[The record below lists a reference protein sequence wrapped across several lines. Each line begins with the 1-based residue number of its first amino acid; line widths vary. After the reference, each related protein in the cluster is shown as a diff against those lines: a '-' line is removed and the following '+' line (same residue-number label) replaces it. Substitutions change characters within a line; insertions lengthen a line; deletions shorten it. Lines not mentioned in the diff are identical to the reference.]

1 MKATHKNIIS
11 ILLSAVCLFLAGFGL
26 GRDLFASDF
35 SNLAL
40 FSRWAGLLA
49 LIASGVAIVMKVLT
63 FQKPSVK
70 NRIVNA
76 LFRLAVTSGLF
87 SMFVSLF
94 WMSPQLGQIEISDIQ
109 TSIFDVILPLIIA
122 INYFFFWGKA
132 EGKRIDVLYA
142 LGEIAVYI
150 VFIFVYLSFSDQPI
164 PYSFIDPAQGNALSI
179 TFASIALSAIFLF
192 VNFFVFWINQ
202 KSSSIAEKEKGTLT
216 IYGIWGILSGVIL
229 NTGLL
234 ILEQFIHFPAFLFIG
249 TMFASALFGLIP
261 GVVTAFISGVLTALI
276 HGGAVY
282 FMLPHMILAIA
293 SFFASRLGLFKKLPK
308 TLLTGLAFGLL
319 SALIDLILF
328 EAMDGTSISL
338 IANLEA
344 LFKANG
350 VKNATAIA
358 IALSFLF
365 YPIDLLLEVS
375 VFYLFT
381 KFGPKRVLSGSELGH
396 VYLQEDYK
404 APKFITNSFSLR
416 TKTMFINATIFTL
429 IGFALFVSSS
439 KIFEKNCIESY
450 DRITTGFARDATLLL
465 DGDYV
470 KHVAEVSEGID
481 YRDNIAVAS
490 IMGEDAYYETHERL
504 TTMYEKSADRLTY
517 VYVHTYFQDEDGNYF
532 YRVLFDKD
540 SPAEDPTVRPGFT
553 DAFDLDMLPYAERLL
568 DPTNKEEI
576 GPIISNGRYGS
587 LMSVYEPI
595 FDSEGNKIA
604 YVGVD
609 VDIAEIQDSLKVH
622 DSKIG
627 VLLIAILL
635 VVLCISYEWTQ
646 VTVIEPIASLVSLS
660 EDFAHSDVKEWRTNP
675 KNTGFA
681 PIVSGDEIE
690 TLYRAVNNTQLTV
703 SDSFKKI
710 EAQTEQLLKMEQNM
724 VFTMAIM
731 VEARDGNTGGHIKRT
746 STYIGI
752 LAREM
757 RRQGKHLDVLTDDYI
772 DHLILAAPLH
782 DVGKIRIPDAIL
794 NKPGKLDDEE
804 FAKMRLHTVYGAEII
819 DTALEGIEGES
830 YLTIAKEIA
839 EGHHEKYDG
848 SGYPHHIKGTDIP
861 LSARLMAVADV
872 FDALM
877 SKRPYKAPMSLEQ
890 ATSIIVEGKGKHF
903 DPDAVDAF
911 LGEQAQKEIKETL
924 ATITED

>member
-1 MKATHKNIIS
+1 MKATHRNIIS
-11 ILLSAVCLFLAGFGL
+11 ILLSAVCLFLGAFGIV
-26 GRDLFASDF
+26 RDLIQQNYGNF
-35 SNLAL
+35 AL
-40 FSRWAGLLA
+40 FSRWAGLLIV
-49 LIASGVAIVMKVLT
+49 IASSIAIVMKILT
-63 FQKPSVK
+63 FQREDIK
-70 NRIVNA
+70 NGIVDPIY
-76 LFRLAVTSGLF
+76 RLAVTSGVF

-94 WMSPQLGQIEISDIQ
+94 WMSPQLGEIQMTDLQ
-109 TSIFDVILPLIIA
+109 TSIYDVILPLIIA
-122 INYFFFWGKA
+122 INYLFFYGEALNK
-132 EGKRIDVLYA
+132 KRHYLYA
-142 LGEIAVYI
+142 VAEILIYMI
-150 VFIFVYLSFSDQPI
+150 FIFVYYFVTDADL
-164 PYSFIDPAQGNALSI
+164 PYSFIDPVQSSVLTITLS
-179 TFASIALSAIFLF
+179 SIALAAIF
-192 VNFFVFWINQ
+192 FFLYAFMPFIN
-202 KSSSIAEKEKGTLT
+202 KRTSKIASLEKGSLT
-216 IYGIWGILSGVIL
+216 IYGVSSILLSVVF
-229 NTGLL
+229 NTGFL
-234 ILEQFIHFPAFLFIG
+234 IVSQFSHFPALVFFG
-249 TMFASALFGLIP
+249 TILTSALFGLIP
-261 GVVTAFISGVLTALI
+261 GVVTAFFSGVISALI
-276 HGGAVY
+276 QGSAVY
-282 FMLPHMILAIA
+282 IMLPHMVLAIGA
-293 SFFASRLGLFKKLPK
+293 FFVSRQGFFKKLPT
-308 TLLTGLAFGLL
+308 TLLSGAIFAALAFLL
-319 SALIDLILF
+319 DLVLF
-328 EAMDGTSISL
+328 DAMNGTSVSV
-338 IANLEA
+338 IANLSTFFGNTGFRNPKP
-344 LFKANG
+344 L
-350 VKNATAIA
+350 AIGLA
-358 IALSFLF
+358 VVF
-365 YPIDLLLEVS
+365 YFVDLLLEVA
-375 VFYLFT
+375 LFHLIAR
-381 KFGPKRVLSGSELGH
+381 FAPKKLLKGAELGS
-396 VYLQEDYK
+396 VYLEKDYK
-404 APKFITNSFSLR
+404 APKFLTNSFSLK

-439 KIFEKNCIESY
+439 KIFEQNCIESY
-450 DRITTGFARDATLLL
+450 NNITTGFARDATLLL

-470 KHVAEVSEGID
+470 KYVSEASEDID
-481 YRDNIAVAS
+481 YLDNIAVAS
-490 IMGEDAYYETHERL
+490 IMGEEEYYTTRERL
-504 TTMYEKSADRLTY
+504 ETMYEKSSDRLTY
-517 VYVHTYFQDEDGNYF
+517 VYVHTYYQDEAGDYC

-540 SPAEDPTVRPGFT
+540 SPAEDPTVRPGYA
-553 DAFDLDMLPYAERLL
+553 DYFDPDMLKYAPKLL
-568 DPTNKEEI
+568 DPNDRDEI

-595 FDSEGNKIA
+595 FDSKGNKVA
-604 YVGVD
+604 YIGVD
-609 VDIAEIQDSLKVH
+609 VDIADIQNSLKVH
-622 DSKIG
+622 NSKIG

-646 VTVIEPIASLVSLS
+646 VTVIEPIASLAQLS
-660 EDFAHSDVKEWRTNP
+660 QDFAESNVTEWRNDP
-675 KNTGFA
+675 KNTGFP
-681 PIVSGDEIE
+681 PITSGDEIE
-690 TLYRAVNNTQLTV
+690 TLYHAVNNTQLTV

-710 EAQTEQLLKMEQNM
+710 EAQTEQLMKMEQNM

-819 DTALEGIEGES
+819 GTALEGIEGES

-848 SGYPHHIKGTDIP
+848 SGYPHRIKGTDIP